1 MIKYILPPFIID
13 VFSFVKSFGLNVFN
27 FHLIWKNSK
36 LKNTKYGKSVFVIAN
51 GPSLKNFNIPSL
63 YGKEVIVMN
72 NFNLAEWKDKVSI
85 VAHCIGEPNN
95 SSHWGP
101 DQIEIM
107 TDTNSSSYWFH
118 ISNAKEVKSSPFSF
132 NKKYY
137 FISPNINPGLWN
149 WKIDLSLPVLGYQ
162 TTAQMAI
169 MVALHLGYK
178 EVNLIGFDHDWL
190 ANRNV
195 SPHFYKERKG
205 VRKADLSIFPYYNLI
220 TISKNMW
227 KIYMKLNSSSKK
239 MKVKITNLSK
249 PSFLDVFDN

>member
-1 MIKYILPPFIID
+1 
-13 VFSFVKSFGLNVFN
+13 
-27 FHLIWKNSK
+27 
-36 LKNTKYGKSVFVIAN
+36 
-51 GPSLKNFNIPSL
+51 
-63 YGKEVIVMN
+63 
-72 NFNLAEWKDKVSI
+72 
-85 VAHCIGEPNN
+85 
-95 SSHWGP
+95 
-101 DQIEIM
+101 
-107 TDTNSSSYWFH
+107 
-118 ISNAKEVKSSPFSF
+118 
-132 NKKYY
+132 
-137 FISPNINPGLWN
+137 
-149 WKIDLSLPVLGYQ
+149 
-162 TTAQMAI
+162 